1 MSEIILHHYPQSPVS
16 EKVRVGLGLK
26 GLAWRSVEIPRLPPK
41 PDLVPLTGGYRRTP
55 VMQIGADV
63 YCDSL
68 AILRELE
75 RRFPEPSFE
84 PDGDLSWGLSRW
96 TDGEFF
102 DLCVMLV
109 LGASLA
115 DLPPEFAADRGRLY
129 LGPDWNLEQVA
140 AELPLIVAQV
150 RAQFGWL
157 DARLAGSPFLA
168 GTRPGLTDALGYY
181 LIWFVRGRWSG
192 GPELLTEFPSLEAW
206 ETRVDDIGHGTPTEM
221 TAAEALDVARAA
233 EPAPPLA
240 DPTDPQSLAGRRVAV
255 VPDVDGG
262 DPEVT
267 GLVHGCD
274 RESIAIRHENPRIGH
289 VSVHFPRVGYRV
301 TLVEDT

>member
-1 MSEIILHHYPQSPVS
+1 MASGHV
-16 EKVRVGLGLK
+16 KVPHQQAEHMAAPTSTASTSNK
-26 GLAWRSVEIPRLPPK
+26 
-41 PDLVPLTGGYRRTP
+41 
-55 VMQIGADV
+55 
-63 YCDSL
+63 SL
-68 AILRELE
+68 ANR
-75 RRFPEPSFE
+75 EPS
-84 PDGDLSWGLSRW
+84 
-96 TDGEFF
+96 T
-102 DLCVMLV
+102 
-109 LGASLA
+109 
-115 DLPPEFAADRGRLY
+115 
-129 LGPDWNLEQVA
+129 Q
-140 AELPLIVAQV
+140 
-150 RAQFGWL
+150 
-157 DARLAGSPFLA
+157 
-168 GTRPGLTDALGYY
+168 GYY